1 MDVQRTNLWQSGI
14 VRRFLTNPS
23 LALWGLAM
31 FVYVPALMGGT
42 IWDDQA
48 ALRNPLLT
56 SFAGLGRI
64 WFRPGSDPLEEH
76 YWPVTYTVFW
86 LLHRL
91 GAGGSPWVFHL
102 LNVVLHATN
111 AVLVY
116 RLARRLQISY
126 AWIGAA
132 IFAVHPLH
140 VESVAWI
147 VELKNV
153 LSFTFGALAL
163 GRWLRRVEQDP
174 PTRALPW
181 DVLGLYVLAMW
192 SKSAVAPLPLVAG
205 LLTWWRFPNRL
216 RREIPS
222 LALWL
227 SLSVALVVLDLWIV
241 QGSGRPTEDLS
252 VVERIALIGQTVWFY
267 VLKLLWPDALC
278 AIYPKWQPLRM
289 GLLLSLLPTLSLFL
303 LVIATAV
310 VCVHSI
316 IRPRMA
322 PNSVPAGFFAVSTAF
337 VLLLLPVTG
346 VVPFSY
352 QRQSFVADRFVYHAS
367 VFMICALTEL
377 TANALRWVPQGKRV
391 GVFLTTAVMC
401 VLGVLTFVRANTFA
415 DIERLAQ
422 DTLAKNP
429 EATVARY
436 YLADALAKRGDY
448 PRVLQEYAN
457 TFWTSLKALE
467 PRKDALL
474 QEARLQLEKTPNH
487 PSALFNLGLA
497 LAAGGELKSAEEVFA
512 RVCELDSSAS
522 QAKIARAV
530 LLEQLGQTTAALR
543 LIMELYR
550 ADKYTE

>member
-1 MDVQRTNLWQSGI
+1 MHLQRTNLWQSGI
-14 VRRFLTNPS
+14 VRGFLTNPS

-31 FVYVPALMGGT
+31 FVYVSALMGGT

-48 ALRNPLLT
+48 ALQNPLLT
-56 SFAGLGRI
+56 SFAGVGRI

-111 AVLVY
+111 AVLIY
-116 RLARRLQISY
+116 RLARRLQISC
-126 AWIGAA
+126 AWIAAA

-174 PTRALPW
+174 PTRVLPW
-181 DVLGLYVLAMW
+181 DVLGLYALAMW
-192 SKSAVAPLPLVAG
+192 SKSAVAPLPLIAG

-216 RREIPS
+216 RRELPS
-222 LALWL
+222 LAVWTG
-227 SLSVALVVLDLWIV
+227 LSVALVIFDLWSV
-241 QGSGRPTEDLS
+241 RGSGRPTEFLS
-252 VVERIALIGQTVWFY
+252 LAERLALIGQTVWFY
-267 VLKLLWPDALC
+267 VLKLIWPDALC

-289 GLLLSLLPTLSLFL
+289 GLLLSLLPTLVLTL
-303 LVIATAV
+303 LITITAV
-310 VCVHSI
+310 VVAGSI
-316 IRPRMA
+316 FCPRIA
-322 PNSVPAGFFAVSTAF
+322 PSSMPVGFLVASTAF
-337 VLLLLPVTG
+337 VLMLLPVTG

-352 QRQSFVADRFVYHAS
+352 QRQSFVADRFVYHGS
-367 VFMICALTEL
+367 VFLICAVTEL
-377 TANALRWVPQGKRV
+377 SAIVLRWVPQGKRV
-391 GVFLTTAVMC
+391 GMILTTAVLC
-401 VLGVLTFVRANTFA
+401 VLGVLTFARANTFA
-415 DIERLAQ
+415 DIESLAR

-457 TFWTSLKALE
+457 TFRTSLKALE

-474 QEARLQLEKTPNH
+474 KEARLQLEKTPNH

-497 LAAGGELKSAEEVFA
+497 LAAGGELKAAEEAFA
-512 RVCELDSSAS
+512 RACDLDSSAS

-530 LLEQLGQTTAALR
+530 LLEQLGETTSALR

-550 ADKYTE
+550 ANKQTE